1 LKVEPAGTSD
11 SSFTVFG
18 RGELHLAILVEKMRR
33 EGYEF
38 QVGKPQVIYKE
49 ENGRRQEPFEDVYLE
64 CPEGFSGAVIEK
76 MGKRRGEMKDMR
88 VENGTAHLHFLVAT
102 RTLIGY
108 RAEFLT
114 DTRGEGIISTLF
126 HGYLPY
132 LGAVDVEEH
141 GSLVAHEAGVS
152 THYGLVAAQ
161 SRGVLFITPGVKVYE
176 GMIIGQNARA
186 EDIDVNVCKEKK
198 LTNMRS
204 AGEGTADVL
213 HGERN
218 LSLEEAIEYL
228 GDDELLE
235 VTPQNLRLRKMYLK
249 KNERKRAKKSAA

>member
-1 LKVEPAGTSD
+1 
-11 SSFTVFG
+11 
-18 RGELHLAILVEKMRR
+18 M
-33 EGYEF
+33 
-38 QVGKPQVIYKE
+38 
-49 ENGRRQEPFEDVYLE
+49 
-64 CPEGFSGAVIEK
+64 
-76 MGKRRGEMKDMR
+76 
-88 VENGTAHLHFLVAT
+88 HFLVTT
-102 RTLIGY
+102 RALIGY

-114 DTRGEGIISTLF
+114 DTRGEGILSALF

-132 LGAVDVEEH
+132 LGAVEVQPH

-161 SRGVLFITPGVKVYE
+161 SRGVLFIKPGVKVYE
-176 GMIIGQNARA
+176 GMIVGQNARA

-204 AGEGTADVL
+204 AGEGTAEVL
-213 HGERN
+213 HTSRD

-235 VTPQNLRLRKMYLK
+235 VTPQNLRLRKVHLA
-249 KNERKRAKKSAA
+249 KNARKRAKKLP